1 MKYIRTQSLSLDE
14 RGTAT
19 EAALLLGAVALV
31 GAVGLGSLGGAM
43 ELVIGRDAG
52 GGAPGFIASGGS
64 GATAGM
70 KNERRGGA
78 GAFGAAPAA
87 PISVQAAGWAEV
99 AKLLG
104 RFERSTVAPME
115 FTRRYAEDSAKA
127 LESALSPAA
136 REYLD
141 GEVLPIL
148 RASFAD
154 TEGSS
159 VRYILPDDEAQI
171 VTHIVAGDSA
181 QATAALQT
189 ATTNYTSSLRAGVG
203 GQMPSD
209 IGEVVTF
216 APMMFEPYWTQETA
230 VAKELGVLRRRFSR
244 SESEEL
250 IHLRADAVGALR
262 AREGGGEV
270 LADFV
275 EALLPI
281 ELERRSGMP
290 TGAEI
295 KGLEAWLRGAAR
307 ANQTAFNEAAQL
319 TGLVV
324 REVPASVTAEFNR
337 LFQHFL
343 AAEEL

>member
-1 MKYIRTQSLSLDE
+1 MTNTMKLQTLVKDV

-19 EAALLLGAVALV
+19 ETALLLGSVALA
-31 GAVGLGSLGGAM
+31 GALGFSSLGGAM
-43 ELVIGRDAG
+43 DLAIARDADGGSPGASNSQGSGEAAGLHEQG
-52 GGAPGFIASGGS
+52 GGHPA
-64 GATAGM
+64 
-70 KNERRGGA
+70 
-78 GAFGAAPAA
+78 AFSAAPTGPLSA
-87 PISVQAAGWAEV
+87 QAAGWAEV

-171 VTHIVAGDSA
+171 VTHIVTGDSA

-203 GQMPSD
+203 GEMPTD

-230 VAKELGVLRRRFSR
+230 VAKELGVLRKRFSR

-275 EALLPI
+275 EALLPL
-281 ELERRSGMP
+281 ELERRIRNAHGRGDQGPRGMASGRS
-290 TGAEI
+290 ARESNCVQ
-295 KGLEAWLRGAAR
+295 RGRSAHRLGR
-307 ANQTAFNEAAQL
+307 A
-319 TGLVV
+319 
-324 REVPASVTAEFNR
+324 
-337 LFQHFL
+337 
-343 AAEEL
+343 